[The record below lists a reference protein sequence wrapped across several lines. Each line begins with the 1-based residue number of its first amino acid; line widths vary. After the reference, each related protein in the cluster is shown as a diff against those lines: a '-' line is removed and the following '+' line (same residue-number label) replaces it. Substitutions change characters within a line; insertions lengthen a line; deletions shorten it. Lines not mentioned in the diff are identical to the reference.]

1 MGGVKVGWGEMSV
14 QSMGEMGKDFRTNF
28 LQPFLENIDRRSGF
42 DGNRELS
49 PVFHNP
55 YRKCCKTFL
64 MYGRDKCCVLV
75 IEAVFYFRFYA
86 IILIGFLSN
95 GYKAAEIEVRFP
107 SRWLA
112 FCPSPNPRHPLFI
125 QGDSANTLLTTY
137 GSKRG
142 CMYHLAKLTGNPGI
156 YIHFLRTLQF

>member
-1 MGGVKVGWGEMSV
+1 
-14 QSMGEMGKDFRTNF
+14 MGKEFCQNF
-28 LQPFLENIDRRSGF
+28 LQPFLENVDRRSGF

-55 YRKCCKTFL
+55 YRKCRKTFS

-75 IEAVFYFRFYA
+75 IEAVLYFGFYA
-86 IILIGFLSN
+86 IISIKFRSN
-95 GYKAAEIEVRFP
+95 GYKVAEIEVGFP

-112 FCPSPNPRHPLFI
+112 SSPNPRHQIFL
-125 QGDSANTLLTTY
+125 QDDSANYLFTTC
-137 GSKRG
+137 GSNRG
-142 CMYHLAKLTGNPGI
+142 CMYHLVELTGNPGI